1 MDRVEEKRLIRHA
14 QNGHKEAF
22 AQLYQEHVQ
31 TIYRYIYYRVGDKQL
46 AEDLT
51 GDVFVKALIAL
62 PKYREQGR
70 PFIAWLYRIAHARV
84 IDFYRLR
91 ERRPDESNVEAEPI
105 IVTSNMDT
113 ALLQQQ
119 TAKALQMAIAEL
131 TDEQQQVIILRFIE
145 GQSLENVAG
154 IMGKN
159 TNAIK
164 ALQYRALRALASK
177 LERSGFDVENI
188 LAGLS

>member
-1 MDRVEEKRLIRHA
+1 MDRVEEKRLIHLA
-14 QNGHKEAF
+14 QKGQKEAF
-22 AQLYQEHVQ
+22 ARLYRQHVQ
-31 TIYRYIYYRVGDKQL
+31 AIYRYIYYRVSDNQL

-51 GDVFVKALIAL
+51 GDVFVKALAAL
-62 PKYREQGR
+62 PKYRDQGK

-84 IDFYRLR
+84 IDYYRLR
-91 ERRPDESNVEAEPI
+91 ERRPDESNIESEPI
-105 IVTSNMDT
+105 AMSSNMDS

-119 TAKALQMAIAEL
+119 AAKVLQLAIAEL
-131 TDEQQQVIILRFIE
+131 TDEQQHVIILRFVE
-145 GQSLENVAG
+145 GESLESVAN
-154 IMGKN
+154 ILGKN

-164 ALQYRALRALASK
+164 ALQHRALRALASK